1 MNGPDD
7 IRDEELSRRYRALPP
22 ELPHADTDAAIQAA
36 ARQAIAAGKHKPR
49 VMMFYSGLAM
59 AASVVLVVALM
70 LPSWRS
76 GELQERVAVD
86 VASAPAVLP
95 PAAPSDTAPADTVL
109 ADTAPANTVPA
120 EQAVAVAGSPVAP
133 ALRKKADVQAVQQ
146 AQPAAPLQEMVVADA
161 SEQDAAL
168 AGAMPTVAAAPPA
181 SMPVPAAVPA
191 PLDRSMETERRE
203 AVAKEAVARKEVADS
218 LKARTA
224 DRAGAGNVASQQA
237 RAAAT
242 EASAEVP
249 TVTATPAVAPA
260 KDSLDALLLAG
271 RHAEALTLL
280 QTGDRAADPALDSR
294 RDLLRQLLAGADK
307 ALQCRPEA
315 GPASAQ
321 ALCRL
326 LQRYQASHVVPA
338 DQLVLLRQ
346 ALQAEGQD
354 AQPWLQAVARL
365 P

>member
-36 ARQAIAAGKHKPR
+36 ARQAIAPGKHKPR

-59 AASVVLVVALM
+59 AASVILVVALM

-76 GELQERVAVD
+76 GELQEHVAVD
-86 VASAPAVLP
+86 VASAPAELP
-95 PAAPSDTAPADTVL
+95 PVAPADT
-109 ADTAPANTVPA
+109 APV
-120 EQAVAVAGSPVAP
+120 EQAVAVAGSPASP
-133 ALRKKADVQAVQQ
+133 TLHKKADVQAVQQ
-146 AQPAAPLQEMVVADA
+146 AQGAQPAAPLQEMAAADT
-161 SEQDAAL
+161 SEQDAEL
-168 AGAMPTVAAAPPA
+168 AGAMPTVAAVPPA
-181 SMPVPAAVPA
+181 AMPVPAAAPA
-191 PLDRSMETERRE
+191 LVDKPMEAERRE
-203 AVAKEAVARKEVADS
+203 AVAKEAMADS
-218 LKARTA
+218 LKARMA
-224 DRAGAGNVASQQA
+224 DRTRAKNVASQQA
-237 RAAAT
+237 RAAAI
-242 EASAEVP
+242 EAATVSAVP
-249 TVTATPAVAPA
+249 TVAPA
-260 KDSLDALLLAG
+260 TDSLDVLLLAG
-271 RHAEALTLL
+271 RHADALTLL
-280 QTGDRAADPALDSR
+280 QTGDSAADPALDSR

-354 AQPWLQAVARL
+354 ARPWLQAVARL

>member
-86 VASAPAVLP
+86 VASAPAALP
-95 PAAPSDTAPADTVL
+95 PAAPVN
-109 ADTAPANTVPA
+109 TAPANTVLADTVPA
-120 EQAVAVAGSPVAP
+120 EPAVAVAGSPVAP
-133 ALRKKADVQAVQQ
+133 ALRKKADVQAVQKAQ
-146 AQPAAPLQEMVVADA
+146 GAQPAAPLQEMAAADA

-181 SMPVPAAVPA
+181 SMPVPAAAPA
-191 PLDRSMETERRE
+191 PVGKPMEAERRE
-203 AVAKEAVARKEVADS
+203 AVAKEAMAKKEAADS

-237 RAAAT
+237 RATAT
-242 EASAEVP
+242 EASA
-249 TVTATPAVAPA
+249 AAPA
-260 KDSLDALLLAG
+260 TESLDALLLAG

-307 ALQCRPEA
+307 ALQCRPQA

-354 AQPWLQAVARL
+354 AQPWLQVVARL

>member
-49 VMMFYSGLAM
+49 VTMFYSGLAM

-86 VASAPAVLP
+86 VASAPAALP
-95 PAAPSDTAPADTVL
+95 PDAPADTAPADTAPSDTAPANTVL
-109 ADTAPANTVPA
+109 A

-133 ALRKKADVQAVQQ
+133 TLRKKTDVQAVQQ
-146 AQPAAPLQEMVVADA
+146 AQGAQPAAPLQEAVVADA
-161 SEQDAAL
+161 SEQDAEL

-181 SMPVPAAVPA
+181 SMPVPAAAPA
-191 PLDRSMETERRE
+191 PVDRFMEAERRE
-203 AVAKEAVARKEVADS
+203 TVAKEAVTKKEMTDS
-218 LKARTA
+218 LKARMA
-224 DRAGAGNVASQQA
+224 DRTRAKNVASQQA

-242 EASAEVP
+242 EAATVSAVP
-249 TVTATPAVAPA
+249 TVAPA
-260 KDSLDALLLAG
+260 TDSLDALLLAG

-307 ALQCRPEA
+307 ALQCRPQA

-354 AQPWLQAVARL
+354 ARPWLQVVARL

>member
-36 ARQAIAAGKHKPR
+36 ARQAIAAGKNKPR

-86 VASAPAVLP
+86 VASAPAALP
-95 PAAPSDTAPADTVL
+95 PVAPADT
-109 ADTAPANTVPA
+109 APV
-120 EQAVAVAGSPVAP
+120 EQDVAVAAP
-133 ALRKKADVQAVQQ
+133 QAPQTLRKKMDVQEVQTAQ
-146 AQPAAPLQEMVVADA
+146 GAQPDAPLQEMAAADV
-161 SEQDAAL
+161 SGQDDAFD
-168 AGAMPTVAAAPPA
+168 GAMPTVAAAPPA
-181 SMPVPAAVPA
+181 SMPVPVAAPA
-191 PLDRSMETERRE
+191 PVGKPMEAERRE
-203 AVAKEAVARKEVADS
+203 VVAKEAVAKKAMAGS
-218 LKARTA
+218 LKARMA
-224 DRAGAGNVASQQA
+224 DRARAENAVSQQA
-237 RAAAT
+237 RETAAA
-242 EASAEVP
+242 AP
-249 TVTATPAVAPA
+249 TVSAAPTVAPA
-260 KDSLDALLLAG
+260 TDSLDALLLAG
-271 RHAEALTLL
+271 RHAEALALL
-280 QTGDRAADPALDSR
+280 QAGDSAADTALDSR

-326 LQRYQASHVVPA
+326 LQRYQTSHVVPA

-346 ALQAEGQD
+346 TLQAEGQD
-354 AQPWLQAVARL
+354 AQPWLQVVARL

>member
-86 VASAPAVLP
+86 VASAPAALP
-95 PAAPSDTAPADTVL
+95 PVAPADT
-109 ADTAPANTVPA
+109 APV
-120 EQAVAVAGSPVAP
+120 EQDVAVAAP
-133 ALRKKADVQAVQQ
+133 QAPQTLSKRADVQEVEKAQG
-146 AQPAAPLQEMVVADA
+146 AQPDAPLQEMAAADA
-161 SEQDAAL
+161 SGQDDAF

-181 SMPVPAAVPA
+181 SMPVPAAAPA
-191 PLDRSMETERRE
+191 PAGKPMEAERRE
-203 AVAKEAVARKEVADS
+203 AVAKEAMAGS
-218 LKARTA
+218 LKARMA
-224 DRAGAGNVASQQA
+224 DRARAENVVSQQA
-237 RAAAT
+237 RETAAA
-242 EASAEVP
+242 AP
-249 TVTATPAVAPA
+249 TVSAAPA

-271 RHAEALTLL
+271 RHAEALALL
-280 QTGDRAADPALDSR
+280 QAGDSAADMALDSR

-346 ALQAEGQD
+346 ALQAEGHD
-354 AQPWLQAVARL
+354 AQPWLQVVARL

>member
-86 VASAPAVLP
+86 VASAPAALP
-95 PAAPSDTAPADTVL
+95 PVAPADTVL
-109 ADTAPANTVPA
+109 V
-120 EQAVAVAGSPVAP
+120 EQDVAVAAP
-133 ALRKKADVQAVQQ
+133 QAPQTLRKKMDVQEVQTAQ
-146 AQPAAPLQEMVVADA
+146 GAQPDAPLQEMAAADA
-161 SEQDAAL
+161 SGQDDAFD
-168 AGAMPTVAAAPPA
+168 GAMPTVAAVPPV
-181 SMPVPAAVPA
+181 SMPVPVAAPA
-191 PLDRSMETERRE
+191 PVGKPVEAEQRE
-203 AVAKEAVARKEVADS
+203 VVAKEAMAGS
-218 LKARTA
+218 LKARMA
-224 DRAGAGNVASQQA
+224 DRARAENVVSQQA
-237 RAAAT
+237 RETAAA
-242 EASAEVP
+242 AP
-249 TVTATPAVAPA
+249 TVSAAPTVAPA
-260 KDSLDALLLAG
+260 TDSLDALLLAG
-271 RHAEALTLL
+271 RHAEALALL
-280 QTGDRAADPALDSR
+280 QAGDRAADPALDSR

-307 ALQCRPEA
+307 ALQCRSEA

-346 ALQAEGQD
+346 ALQAEGHD
-354 AQPWLQAVARL
+354 AQPWLQVVARL

>member
-1 MNGPDD
+1 MKGPDD

-70 LPSWRS
+70 VPSWRS

-86 VASAPAVLP
+86 VASAPAALP
-95 PAAPSDTAPADTVL
+95 PVAPADT
-109 ADTAPANTVPA
+109 APV
-120 EQAVAVAGSPVAP
+120 EQDVAVAAP
-133 ALRKKADVQAVQQ
+133 QAPQTLRKKMDVQEVQTAQ
-146 AQPAAPLQEMVVADA
+146 GAQPDAPLQEMAAADA
-161 SEQDAAL
+161 SGQDDAFD
-168 AGAMPTVAAAPPA
+168 GAMPTVAAPPV
-181 SMPVPAAVPA
+181 SMPVPAAAPEPA
-191 PLDRSMETERRE
+191 SKPMEAERRE
-203 AVAKEAVARKEVADS
+203 AVAKEAMAGS
-218 LKARTA
+218 LKARMA
-224 DRAGAGNVASQQA
+224 DRAHAENVVSQQA
-237 RAAAT
+237 RETAAA
-242 EASAEVP
+242 AP
-249 TVTATPAVAPA
+249 TVSAAPTAAPA
-260 KDSLDALLLAG
+260 TDSLDALLLAG
-271 RHAEALTLL
+271 RHAEALALL
-280 QTGDRAADPALDSR
+280 QAGDRAVDPALDSR

-307 ALQCRPEA
+307 ALQCRSEA

-346 ALQAEGQD
+346 ALQAEGHD
-354 AQPWLQAVARL
+354 AQPWLQVVARL

>member
-36 ARQAIAAGKHKPR
+36 ARQAIAAGKRKPR

-86 VASAPAVLP
+86 VASAPAALP
-95 PAAPSDTAPADTVL
+95 
-109 ADTAPANTVPA
+109 
-120 EQAVAVAGSPVAP
+120 PVAP
-133 ALRKKADVQAVQQ
+133 AGTAPAEQDGAVAALPASQAPHKKADAQKMQQAQE
-146 AQPAAPLQEMVVADA
+146 AQPAAPLQETVVADA
-161 SEQDAAL
+161 SEQDAEL
-168 AGAMPTVAAAPPA
+168 AGAMPAVAAAPPVA
-181 SMPVPAAVPA
+181 MPA
-191 PLDRSMETERRE
+191 PMETERRE
-203 AVAKEAVARKEVADS
+203 AVAKEAMADS
-218 LKARTA
+218 LTARTA
-224 DRAGAGNVASQQA
+224 DRARAESVVSQQA
-237 RAAAT
+237 RLAAPAPAAAT
-242 EASAEVP
+242 D
-249 TVTATPAVAPA
+249 T
-260 KDSLDALLLAG
+260 LDALLLAG
-271 RHAEALTLL
+271 RHAEALALL
-280 QTGDRAADPALDSR
+280 QTGDRADDPALDSR

-338 DQLVLLRQ
+338 DQLVRLRQ
-346 ALQAEGQD
+346 ALQAEGHD
-354 AQPWLQAVARL
+354 ARPWLQVVARL

>member
-36 ARQAIAAGKHKPR
+36 ARQAIATGKHKPR

-59 AASVVLVVALM
+59 AASVVRVVALM

-86 VASAPAVLP
+86 VASAPAALP
-95 PAAPSDTAPADTVL
+95 PVAP
-109 ADTAPANTVPA
+109 ADTAPANTVLA
-120 EQAVAVAGSPVAP
+120 EQAVAVAESSASP
-133 ALRKKADVQAVQQ
+133 ALRKKANVQEVQKAQ
-146 AQPAAPLQEMVVADA
+146 GAQPAAPLQEAVVADDN
-161 SEQDAAL
+161 EQDAAS
-168 AGAMPTVAAAPPA
+168 AGAMPSVVAVPPA
-181 SMPVPAAVPA
+181 SMPAPAAAPA
-191 PLDRSMETERRE
+191 TLDRPMETERRE
-203 AVAKEAVARKEVADS
+203 AVAKEAVSKEAMTDS
-218 LKARTA
+218 LKARMA
-224 DRAGAGNVASQQA
+224 DRARVGNVVSQQA
-237 RAAAT
+237 R
-242 EASAEVP
+242 E
-249 TVTATPAVAPA
+249 TAAVAPTVSA
-260 KDSLDALLLAG
+260 APTAAPATDSLDALLLAG
-271 RHAEALTLL
+271 RHAEALALL
-280 QTGDRAADPALDSR
+280 QAGDRAADPALDSR

-346 ALQAEGQD
+346 ALQAEGYD
-354 AQPWLQAVARL
+354 AQPWLQVVARL

>member
-36 ARQAIAAGKHKPR
+36 ARQAIAAGKHRPR
-49 VMMFYSGLAM
+49 VMMIYSGLAM

-86 VASAPAVLP
+86 VASAPAALP
-95 PAAPSDTAPADTVL
+95 PVAPADT
-109 ADTAPANTVPA
+109 APA
-120 EQAVAVAGSPVAP
+120 EQAVAVAESPASP
-133 ALRKKADVQAVQQ
+133 TLRKKVDVQEVQRGQ
-146 AQPAAPLQEMVVADA
+146 VMQPAAPLQEMAAADA
-161 SEQDAAL
+161 SEQDAEL

-191 PLDRSMETERRE
+191 PLDRSMEAERRE
-203 AVAKEAVARKEVADS
+203 AVAKEAVAKEAMTGS
-218 LKARTA
+218 LKARMV
-224 DRAGAGNVASQQA
+224 DRAGAENAVSQPA

-242 EASAEVP
+242 EAATVSAVP
-249 TVTATPAVAPA
+249 TVAPA
-260 KDSLDALLLAG
+260 TDSLGTLLLAG
-271 RHAEALTLL
+271 RHAEALALL

-307 ALQCRPEA
+307 ALQCRPQA

-346 ALQAEGQD
+346 ALQAEGHD
-354 AQPWLQAVARL
+354 AQPWLQVVARL

>member
-22 ELPHADTDAAIQAA
+22 ELPHADTDAVIQAA
-36 ARQAIAAGKHKPR
+36 ARQAIAAGKHKPC
-49 VMMFYSGLAM
+49 VTMFYSGLAM

-86 VASAPAVLP
+86 VASAPAALP
-95 PAAPSDTAPADTVL
+95 PVAPADT
-109 ADTAPANTVPA
+109 APV
-120 EQAVAVAGSPVAP
+120 EQDVAVAAP
-133 ALRKKADVQAVQQ
+133 QAPQTLRKKMDVQEVQTAQ
-146 AQPAAPLQEMVVADA
+146 GAQPDAPLQEMAAADA
-161 SEQDAAL
+161 SGQDDAFD
-168 AGAMPTVAAAPPA
+168 GAMPTMAAAPPA

-191 PLDRSMETERRE
+191 PVGKPMETERRE
-203 AVAKEAVARKEVADS
+203 AVAKEAMADS
-218 LKARTA
+218 LKARMA
-224 DRAGAGNVASQQA
+224 DRALAENVVSQQA
-237 RAAAT
+237 RETAAAAPT
-242 EASAEVP
+242 VSAVP
-249 TVTATPAVAPA
+249 TVAPA
-260 KDSLDALLLAG
+260 TDSLDALLLAG
-271 RHAEALTLL
+271 RHAEALALL
-280 QTGDRAADPALDSR
+280 QAGDRAADPALDSR
-294 RDLLRQLLAGADK
+294 RDLLRQLLTGADK

-346 ALQAEGQD
+346 ALQAEGHD
-354 AQPWLQAVARL
+354 ARPWLQAVARL

>member
-86 VASAPAVLP
+86 VASAPAALP
-95 PAAPSDTAPADTVL
+95 PAAPVNTAP
-109 ADTAPANTVPA
+109 ADTAPANTVLA

-133 ALRKKADVQAVQQ
+133 TLRKKADVQAVQKAQ
-146 AQPAAPLQEMVVADA
+146 GAQPAAPLQEMAAADA

-181 SMPVPAAVPA
+181 SMPVPAAAPA
-191 PLDRSMETERRE
+191 PVDRSMEAERRE

-249 TVTATPAVAPA
+249 TVTATPTVAPA
-260 KDSLDALLLAG
+260 TNSLDALLLAG

>member
-49 VMMFYSGLAM
+49 IMMFYSGLAM

-76 GELQERVAVD
+76 GELQEHVAVD
-86 VASAPAVLP
+86 VASAPAELP
-95 PAAPSDTAPADTVL
+95 PVAP
-109 ADTAPANTVPA
+109 ADTAPA
-120 EQAVAVAGSPVAP
+120 EQTVAVAESPASP
-133 ALRKKADVQAVQQ
+133 ALRKKADVQEAQRGQVM
-146 AQPAAPLQEMVVADA
+146 QPAVPLQEAVVADA
-161 SEQDAAL
+161 SEQDAAP
-168 AGAMPTVAAAPPA
+168 AGAMPSVAAVPPAAMQVPAAAPALVDKP
-181 SMPVPAAVPA
+181 
-191 PLDRSMETERRE
+191 MEAERRE
-203 AVAKEAVARKEVADS
+203 AVAKEAMADS
-218 LKARTA
+218 LKARMA
-224 DRAGAGNVASQQA
+224 DRTRAKNVASQQA

-242 EASAEVP
+242 VSAVP
-249 TVTATPAVAPA
+249 TVAPA
-260 KDSLDALLLAG
+260 TDSLDALLLAG

-280 QTGDRAADPALDSR
+280 QTGDGAADPALDSR

-307 ALQCRPEA
+307 ALQCRPQA

-354 AQPWLQAVARL
+354 AQPWLQVVARL

>member
-36 ARQAIAAGKHKPR
+36 ARQAIAASKHKPR

-109 ADTAPANTVPA
+109 AEP
-120 EQAVAVAGSPVAP
+120 AVAVAGSPASP

-146 AQPAAPLQEMVVADA
+146 AQGAQPAAPLQEMAAADA

-181 SMPVPAAVPA
+181 FMPVPAAAPA
-191 PLDRSMETERRE
+191 PVDRPMETERRE

-242 EASAEVP
+242 EASA
-249 TVTATPAVAPA
+249 AAPA
-260 KDSLDALLLAG
+260 TESLDALLLAG

-294 RDLLRQLLAGADK
+294 RDLLRQLLTGADK

-354 AQPWLQAVARL
+354 AQPWLQVVARL

>member
-36 ARQAIAAGKHKPR
+36 ARQAIAAGKHRPR

-86 VASAPAVLP
+86 VASAPAALP
-95 PAAPSDTAPADTVL
+95 PVAPADT
-109 ADTAPANTVPA
+109 APA
-120 EQAVAVAGSPVAP
+120 EQAVAVAESPASP
-133 ALRKKADVQAVQQ
+133 TLRKKVDVQEVQRGQ
-146 AQPAAPLQEMVVADA
+146 VMQPAAPLQEMAAADA
-161 SEQDAAL
+161 SEQDAEL

-191 PLDRSMETERRE
+191 PLDRSMEAERRE
-203 AVAKEAVARKEVADS
+203 AVAKEAVAKEAMTDS

-224 DRAGAGNVASQQA
+224 DRARAENAVSQQA
-237 RAAAT
+237 REAAT
-242 EASAEVP
+242 AAP
-249 TVTATPAVAPA
+249 TVAPA
-260 KDSLDALLLAG
+260 TDSLDALLLAG
-271 RHAEALTLL
+271 RHAEALALL
-280 QTGDRAADPALDSR
+280 QAGDRAADPALDSR

-307 ALQCRPEA
+307 ALQCRPQT
-315 GPASAQ
+315 GPTSAQ

-346 ALQAEGQD
+346 ALQAEGHD
-354 AQPWLQAVARL
+354 AQPWLQVVARL

>member
-49 VMMFYSGLAM
+49 VTMFYSGLAM

-86 VASAPAVLP
+86 VASAPAALP
-95 PAAPSDTAPADTVL
+95 PVAPADT
-109 ADTAPANTVPA
+109 APV
-120 EQAVAVAGSPVAP
+120 EQDVAVAGPQAP
-133 ALRKKADVQAVQQ
+133 QMLRKRADVQEVQK
-146 AQPAAPLQEMVVADA
+146 AQPDAPLEEMATADA
-161 SEQDAAL
+161 SGQDDAL

-181 SMPVPAAVPA
+181 SMSVPAAVPA
-191 PLDRSMETERRE
+191 PVGKPMEAERRE
-203 AVAKEAVARKEVADS
+203 AVAKEAMAGS
-218 LKARTA
+218 LKARMT
-224 DRAGAGNVASQQA
+224 DRARAENVVSQQA
-237 RAAAT
+237 REAAT
-242 EASAEVP
+242 AAP
-249 TVTATPAVAPA
+249 TVSAAPTTAPTTAPA
-260 KDSLDALLLAG
+260 TDSLDALLLAG
-271 RHAEALTLL
+271 RHAEALARL
-280 QTGDRAADPALDSR
+280 QAGDSAADPALDSR

-307 ALQCRPEA
+307 ALQCQPEA

-326 LQRYQASHVVPA
+326 LQRYQASHVVPV

-346 ALQAEGQD
+346 ALQAEGHD
-354 AQPWLQAVARL
+354 AQPWLQVVARL

>member
-49 VMMFYSGLAM
+49 VTMFYSGLAM

-86 VASAPAVLP
+86 AASAPAALP
-95 PAAPSDTAPADTVL
+95 PVAS
-109 ADTAPANTVPA
+109 ADTAPA
-120 EQAVAVAGSPVAP
+120 EQDVAVAGPQAP
-133 ALRKKADVQAVQQ
+133 QTLRKKADVQEVQIARG
-146 AQPAAPLQEMVVADA
+146 AQPDAPLQEMAAADA
-161 SEQDAAL
+161 PGQDDAL
-168 AGAMPTVAAAPPA
+168 AGAMPVPAAAPA
-181 SMPVPAAVPA
+181 PVGKP
-191 PLDRSMETERRE
+191 MEAERRE
-203 AVAKEAVARKEVADS
+203 AVAKEAMADS
-218 LKARTA
+218 LKARMA
-224 DRAGAGNVASQQA
+224 DRARAENAVSQQA

-242 EASAEVP
+242 EASDA
-249 TVTATPAVAPA
+249 APA
-260 KDSLDALLLAG
+260 TDSLDALLLAG
-271 RHAEALTLL
+271 RHAEALALL
-280 QTGDRAADPALDSR
+280 QAGDSAADPALDSR

-307 ALQCRPEA
+307 ALQCQPEA

-338 DQLVLLRQ
+338 DQLLLLRQ
-346 ALQAEGQD
+346 ALQAEGHD
-354 AQPWLQAVARL
+354 ARPWLQVVARL

>member
-36 ARQAIAAGKHKPR
+36 ARQAIAAGKHRPR

-95 PAAPSDTAPADTVL
+95 PVAPADTAPAD
-109 ADTAPANTVPA
+109 TVPA

-133 ALRKKADVQAVQQ
+133 ALRKKTDVQAVQQ
-146 AQPAAPLQEMVVADA
+146 AQPAAPLQEMAAADA
-161 SEQDAAL
+161 SEQDAEL
-168 AGAMPTVAAAPPA
+168 AGTMPTVAAAPPA
-181 SMPVPAAVPA
+181 SMPAPAAAPA
-191 PLDRSMETERRE
+191 PLDRSMEAERRE

-242 EASAEVP
+242 EASA
-249 TVTATPAVAPA
+249 AAPA
-260 KDSLDALLLAG
+260 TESLDALLLAG

-280 QTGDRAADPALDSR
+280 QTGNRAADPALDSR

-354 AQPWLQAVARL
+354 AQPWLQVVARL

>member
-49 VMMFYSGLAM
+49 VTMFYSGLAM

-86 VASAPAVLP
+86 VASAPAALP
-95 PAAPSDTAPADTVL
+95 PDAS
-109 ADTAPANTVPA
+109 ADTAPV
-120 EQAVAVAGSPVAP
+120 EQDVAVADSPVSP
-133 ALRKKADVQAVQQ
+133 ALRKKADVQAVQRGQ
-146 AQPAAPLQEMVVADA
+146 VMQPAVPLQEAVVADA
-161 SEQDAAL
+161 SEQDAEL

-191 PLDRSMETERRE
+191 PLDRSMEAERRE
-203 AVAKEAVARKEVADS
+203 TVAKEAVAKAEMADS
-218 LKARTA
+218 LKARMA

-242 EASAEVP
+242 EAP

-260 KDSLDALLLAG
+260 KEGLDALLLAG
-271 RHAEALTLL
+271 RHADALTLL

-307 ALQCRPEA
+307 ALRCRPEA

-346 ALQAEGQD
+346 ALQAEGLD
-354 AQPWLQAVARL
+354 AQPWLQVVARL